1 MRNKKGSVT
10 FGSVFVASDQQLE
23 SQSGRLRSSA
33 EACLDTILKSLEKKD
48 WKSLEIPHNLRVLSS
63 VDITIVNGDYS
74 CSHHP
79 VEILWMEEILHQ
91 LVAIGSPIK
100 HCKQ

>member
-1 MRNKKGSVT
+1 MFSVT
-10 FGSVFVASDQQLE
+10 FGSVFVASDQPE

-63 VDITIVNGDYS
+63 VDKTIVNGDYRFINQLITGG
-74 CSHHP
+74 P
-79 VEILWMEEILHQ
+79 ILHVFGQ
-91 LVAIGSPIK
+91 IHIRT
-100 HCKQ
+100 C

>member
-1 MRNKKGSVT
+1 MFSVT

-63 VDITIVNGDYS
+63 VDITMVNGDYRF
-74 CSHHP
+74 
-79 VEILWMEEILHQ
+79 INQ
-91 LVAIGSPIK
+91 LITGGGPTL
-100 HCKQ
+100 